1 MNIIEVGPTLDTQE
15 YLRKK
20 EQEELDK
27 FFDNLS
33 QNKVEEPIIDSNKQ
47 FAQLVSKLNDIECE
61 LNIAIE
67 LYVKKSKDINTENK
81 EVNEI
86 KKHIT
91 YLKRQQT
98 IVTNQINSFITK
110 EG

>member
-1 MNIIEVGPTLDTQE
+1 MNIIEVGPTMDTQE

-20 EQEELDK
+20 EQEELDR

-33 QNKVEEPIIDSNKQ
+33 QNKVEEPVIDNNKQ
-47 FAQLVSKLNDIECE
+47 FAHLVSKLNDIECE
-61 LNIAIE
+61 LDITVK

-81 EVNEI
+81 EVNEM

-98 IVTNQINSFITK
+98 VITNQINSFITK